1 MTEREP
7 AHPFAKDLNE
17 LQDAKLQLI
26 STVRDLIDHTFQESD
41 KEEQVLQ
48 TLKQL
53 FHYMSSR
60 SQAVSYLVSSGFP
73 WDAEIILRSFYVA
86 SAKIWFI
93 CFEAESE
100 RSALVQEF
108 WGLYA
113 ATHDHKR
120 KHRVGPVRN
129 LSKADGREGSAA
141 IFDGL
146 VNEALFPSTP
156 TNKRIRKDLE
166 QKWSFSEIINALSDS
181 KDEKAK
187 VPDAD
192 VLLHMYGQQ
201 SHLIHADDAALD
213 LMLDRA
219 LRRKDELPILEASHA
234 ARIMSDQGS
243 LWVFSLAALRHMHG
257 AEKLI
262 PLEVAELWTAQT
274 KQSEVLFDQ
283 FFDTQRNFYDTYAS

>member
-7 AHPFAKDLNE
+7 AHPFAGDLNE
-17 LQDAKLQLI
+17 LQNAKLQLI
-26 STVRDLIDHTFQESD
+26 SPVRDLIDHTFQVSD

-53 FHYMSSR
+53 FHYMSAR
-60 SQAVSYLVSSGFP
+60 SQAVSYLVSSGFH
-73 WDAEIILRSFYVA
+73 WDAEIILRSFYEA

-93 CFEAESE
+93 CFEDESE

-120 KHRVGPVRN
+120 KYRVDPVRS
-129 LSKADGREGSAA
+129 LSKAGGREGSAA

-146 VNEALFPSTP
+146 VNEAIFPSTP
-156 TNKRIRKDLE
+156 TNKRTRKDLE
-166 QKWSFSEIINALSDS
+166 RKWSYTEIISALSDS
-181 KDEKAK
+181 RNDKAK
-187 VPDAD
+187 VPNAD
-192 VLLHMYGQQ
+192 VLLHIYGQQ

-213 LMLDRA
+213 LMLDRE
-219 LRRKDELPILEASHA
+219 LRSKDEVPLLEASHA

-262 PLEVAELWTAQT
+262 PMEIAELWTAQT
-274 KQSEVLFDQ
+274 KLCGILFDK
-283 FFDTQRNFYDTYAS
+283 FFDTQRDFYDRHNN

>member
-1 MTEREP
+1 MTERET
-7 AHPFAKDLNE
+7 AHPFAGDLNE
-17 LQDAKLQLI
+17 LQDAKLELI
-26 STVRDLIDHTFQESD
+26 STVRDCIDRTFLEYD

-53 FHYMSSR
+53 FHYMSAR

-73 WDAEIILRSFYVA
+73 WDAEIILRSFYEA
-86 SAKIWFI
+86 SAKIWFF
-93 CFEAESE
+93 CFQDESE
-100 RSALVQEF
+100 RSALVHEF

-120 KHRVGPVRN
+120 KHRVGPARD
-129 LSKADGREGSAA
+129 LSQAGGREGSAA

-156 TNKRIRKDLE
+156 INKRIRKDLE
-166 QKWSFSEIINALSDS
+166 QKWSFLEIINALSDS
-181 KDEKAK
+181 KSEKAK

-192 VLLHMYGQQ
+192 VLLQMYGQQ

-213 LMLDRA
+213 LMMDRA
-219 LRRKDELPILEASHA
+219 LRSKDELPSLEASHA

-243 LWVFSLAALRHMHG
+243 LWVFSLAALRHMYG
-257 AEKLI
+257 AEKLVPMEI
-262 PLEVAELWTAQT
+262 AELWTTQT
-274 KQSEVLFDQ
+274 KRSEALFNQ
-283 FFDTQRNFYDTYAS
+283 YFDTQRDFYQKHSK

>member
-1 MTEREP
+1 MLLLS
-7 AHPFAKDLNE
+7 AL
-17 LQDAKLQLI
+17 
-26 STVRDLIDHTFQESD
+26 RDEIDRTFSNSGED
-41 KEEQVLQ
+41 KEVLQ
-48 TLKQL
+48 TLKKL
-53 FHYMSSR
+53 FHYMSAR

-73 WDAEIILRSFYVA
+73 WDAEIILRSFYET

-141 IFDGL
+141 IFDGI

-156 TNKRIRKDLE
+156 TNKRIRKELE
-166 QKWSFSEIINALSDS
+166 QKWSFTEIINALSDS

-219 LRRKDELPILEASHA
+219 LRSKDDLPILEASHA

-243 LWVFSLAALRHMHG
+243 LWVSSLAALRHMHG

-262 PLEVAELWTAQT
+262 PMEIAELWTAQT
-274 KQSEVLFDQ
+274 KRSEVLFNQ
-283 FFDTQRNFYDTYAS
+283 FFDTQRDFYQTHSK